1 MIKILKI
8 LYVAIVLMLV
18 DTAIY
23 CEERVDKKFSCDDQV
38 ITDVVNRG
46 VEYSGYLNKDQRM
59 NLFKHPSLGYF
70 KQQDESRYYLI
81 ALNIS
86 KEVNKKFM
94 GVEFS
99 QCSFETKGK
108 GIGEY
113 GCFSFWFLVEENTTL
128 KGYTE
133 GIFDLYKIAYNKT
146 GMPEEVIKRRGS
158 DWNFEREME
167 WDNNG
172 KLIKDKKG
180 ESDKQQIEKPK
191 DAKFI
196 SPDVK
201 KIEKSFTT
209 EWQKIPLKLPNKIT
223 TFNKIEKIRDAYQNC
238 NFINFFVDT
247 SSISTSVNQT
257 FAYIIYKESL
267 LKCIYGSY
275 GESTMKNNKVY
286 QDGYYIQFNR
296 SGQIEYYIEG
306 NLNREN
312 IFMPDNG
319 NSFDVN
325 TISIT
330 PDLFAIEIKYHPT
343 GYPASYKSITKN
355 RLYGRQIEWNDKG
368 EVVSDVDLDIPKEW
382 KDAPKNIEPEKS
394 DQ

>member
-1 MIKILKI
+1 
-8 LYVAIVLMLV
+8 
-18 DTAIY
+18 
-23 CEERVDKKFSCDDQV
+23 
-38 ITDVVNRG
+38 
-46 VEYSGYLNKDQRM
+46 M

-70 KQQDESRYYLI
+70 KQQDESRYYRL

-86 KEVNKKFM
+86 KDVNKKFM
-94 GVEFS
+94 GIDFS
-99 QCSFETKGK
+99 QCSFEQKGK
-108 GIGEY
+108 GIGGY
-113 GCFSFWFLVEENTTL
+113 GYFNFWFLIEENTSL

-133 GIFDLYKIAYNKT
+133 LMPGIFDLYEVDYRKT
-146 GMPEEVIKRRGS
+146 SMPEKVTKSRGS
-158 DWNFEREME
+158 DWNVEREMA
-167 WDNNG
+167 WDSNG

-223 TFNKIEKIRDAYQNC
+223 TFKKIEKIRDDYQNC

-247 SSISTSVNQT
+247 FDTSVNQT
-257 FAYIIYKESL
+257 FIYIFYKESL
-267 LKCIYGSY
+267 LKCIFCSY
-275 GESTMKNNKVY
+275 GKSTMKNNKIY
-286 QDGYYIQFNR
+286 QDGYYIQFNP

-306 NLNREN
+306 NLNRED
-312 IFMPDNG
+312 ISMPDNG
-319 NSFDVN
+319 NSFDAN

-330 PDLFAIEIKYHPT
+330 PGLFAIEIKYHVT
-343 GYPASYKSITKN
+343 GYPASYKSIAKN

-368 EVVSDVDLDIPKEW
+368 ELISDVDLNIPKEW
-382 KDAPKNIEPEKS
+382 KDAPKRNESQPK
-394 DQ
+394 